1 VIAGKVVVGYCYAQT
16 TTTPQ
21 WQRSY
26 SMVLL
31 RDATKTRRIIGEFA
45 HEVSG
50 PHLPTAK
57 CDIVRQFLAHPDKPD
72 WLWMVDT
79 DATFAPDTLDRL
91 LTSADPV
98 TRPIVGALAFGVRPA
113 KDAKGHDIRNSVG
126 ATPLELFPTIYVY
139 GENGVGMI
147 VDYPQNELVQCH
159 ATGGHCIL
167 LHRDMLADPRWLG
180 DEHPQPWFRMA
191 HRGTGEVSEDQFFC
205 MKAGSLGFPVH
216 VDTSIKTGHV
226 KTFIADEDLYLAQR
240 S

>member
-1 VIAGKVVVGYCYAQT
+1 MIAGKVVVGYCYAQT

-91 LTSADPV
+91 LASADPV

-180 DEHPQPWFRMA
+180 DEH
-191 HRGTGEVSEDQFFC
+191 
-205 MKAGSLGFPVH
+205 
-216 VDTSIKTGHV
+216 
-226 KTFIADEDLYLAQR
+226 
-240 S
+240 